1 LNVLPCTTQEE
12 SKENLKF
19 ESQKILEKPLKK
31 KMKLAVLGSLAAV
44 AATTVMANDQQYQHE
59 EHYEEIP
66 E

>member
-1 LNVLPCTTQEE
+1 
-12 SKENLKF
+12 
-19 ESQKILEKPLKK
+19 
-31 KMKLAVLGSLAAV
+31 MKLAVLGSLAAV